1 MLPAPASIA
10 AAASPK
16 SSPSCNPAVPPPPA
30 GGAAVGISLVDE
42 VAGAVTVSVT
52 VTSGVVVG
60 AGELTP
66 GVPDAVVDVVA
77 PEEALLPSEAG
88 AVAVAVRVIVPE
100 MVTDGV
106 KVGMVGV
113 EEDPLQAVTATGAR
127 RVRAPQHRTVSL
139 ARSAV
144 PAVVVRTFMEPLL
157 MRPADDDCVSR
168 SWRQKR
174 FPVLASE
181 TRYRKGKTRD
191 RSGRRPLRRRQVP
204 ENADDH
210 KRKVCD
216 RRGRAMA
223 RLPSEY

>member
-16 SSPSCNPAVPPPPA
+16 SSPSCNPAVPPPPV

-52 VTSGVVVG
+52 VTSGVAVE

-88 AVAVAVRVIVPE
+88 AVAVRVIVPE

-127 RVRAPQHRTVSL
+127 RVRAPQHMTVSL

-144 PAVVVRTFMEPLL
+144 PAVVVRTFMKPLL
-157 MRPADDDCVSR
+157 MRPADDDCVPGPGVRNPDTGKEKRVTDLVAAR
-168 SWRQKR
+168 SAAGRSPKTPTIINVRSVTGGDVQW
-174 FPVLASE
+174 PVYH
-181 TRYRKGKTRD
+181 R
-191 RSGRRPLRRRQVP
+191 
-204 ENADDH
+204 NI
-210 KRKVCD
+210 
-216 RRGRAMA
+216 
-223 RLPSEY
+223 RLTE